1 MRPLSNNLKCKAIVP
16 KHPSNKKAVWCD
28 HCEVW
33 CRSES
38 AFQHHKRGRKHL
50 QPKVTVD
57 TLYNT
62 AFGNIDVGYDKKGY
76 WKDVAR
82 QILEHRRKINM
93 EASDSKLS
101 IKLLPAAKV
110 LLFYKYIQ
118 LSDLNA
124 LHEWQQN
131 LGRLFNLCGRVR
143 IGSEGI
149 NGTVSG
155 TPLSIKMY
163 IEAMRQHSRWSIFF
177 ADIDFKESD
186 NKILNDSNKKRAKNA
201 FSNFWV
207 RQCKEIVVM
216 GEDPQVIKA
225 SDGGLHL
232 KPQEFHDKLLQSMRE
247 SDGSG
252 TALLDVRNLYE
263 SAIGTMDGALRLPT
277 RHFSEFPKVA
287 DEIIKEQNLRNKS
300 VFMYCTGGIRC
311 ERASAYLKAKGV
323 KNCYQLEG
331 GIHRY
336 VERFGKDGLFRGKN
350 FVFDRRVSSERVGNK
365 VVGKCVA
372 CKVAAVD
379 EYASDFTCDTCGVWI
394 LVCMTCKEKIS
405 RERKVEPDGNRQ
417 QGNPKKRKLNR
428 AERINDNM
436 TDKHCIRYTC
446 EYCSISRNPK
456 KS

>member
-1 MRPLSNNLKCKAIVP
+1 MP

-50 QPKVTVD
+50 QPKVTID

-62 AFGNIDVGYDKKGY
+62 AFGNADFGYAEEGC
-76 WKDVAR
+76 WKDVALT
-82 QILEHRRKINM
+82 ILERRRKANM
-93 EASDSKLS
+93 EASDPKLS
-101 IKLLPAAKV
+101 VKLLPATQV

-131 LGRLFNLCGRVR
+131 LGRLLNLCGRVR
-143 IGSEGI
+143 IGNEGI

-155 TPLSIKMY
+155 TRLSIKMY
-163 IEAMRQHSRWSIFF
+163 IAAMRQHSRWGKFF

-225 SDGGLHL
+225 SDGGVHL

-247 SDGSG
+247 SDGSA

-287 DEIIKEQNLRNKS
+287 DHLIKEENLRNKS

-323 KNCYQLEG
+323 KKCYQLEG

-365 VVGKCVA
+365 VVGKCVV

-379 EYASDFTCDTCGVWI
+379 EYAPDFTCDKCGVWI
-394 LVCMTCKEKIS
+394 LVCVTCRDEIS
-405 RERKVEPDGNRQ
+405 GKRKVEPTGNERQ
-417 QGNPKKRKLNR
+417 SNPRKRKLTQPESKNHSM
-428 AERINDNM
+428 AG
-436 TDKHCIRYTC
+436 KHCIRYTC
-446 EYCSISRNPK
+446 EYCSISRDLK
-456 KS
+456 KL